1 MSCVQP
7 NAISNGKAA
16 FYEQVTGGQGL
27 VLRFSFIGLLL
38 LLLFLLFVAP
48 HVALHLVSMRTL
60 MSCLDASSVP
70 SGVREESRCCHFS
83 GLRVH
88 LVSSRVAAFSLMHI
102 LPSGQQPFLAAGQEP
117 TEKVLRDLITGQ
129 TWKPAAIQQ
138 GDTFWATDG
147 QVLPPP
153 MKRPAARTRERA
165 GFHSVCFPA

>member
-27 VLRFSFIGLLL
+27 VLRFFSIGLLL

-48 HVALHLVSMRTL
+48 DVAVHLVSMRPL

-70 SGVREESRCCHFS
+70 SGVRAESRCCHFS

-88 LVSSRVAAFSLMHI
+88 LCQQSCSGILTDAHSAFRAATVPGSEPRADREGASRSNHRTNVEARSDPARRH
-102 LPSGQQPFLAAGQEP
+102 
-117 TEKVLRDLITGQ
+117 VLG
-129 TWKPAAIQQ
+129 
-138 GDTFWATDG
+138 
-147 QVLPPP
+147 
-153 MKRPAARTRERA
+153 KRRVRYS
-165 GFHSVCFPA
+165 HLQ